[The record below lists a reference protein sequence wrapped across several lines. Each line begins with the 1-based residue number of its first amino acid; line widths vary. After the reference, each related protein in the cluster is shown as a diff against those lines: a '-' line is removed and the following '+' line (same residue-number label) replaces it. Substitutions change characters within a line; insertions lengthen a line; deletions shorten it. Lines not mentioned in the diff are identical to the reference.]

1 MNIVVNWKE
10 NKRPKNQKKKKKKK
24 KTGKNIKT
32 NMIKNCKEHP

>member
-10 NKRPKNQKKKKKKK
+10 NKRPKNQKKKKN
-24 KTGKNIKT
+24 TGKNIKI

>member
-10 NKRPKNQKKKKKKK
+10 NKRPKNQKKKQK
-24 KTGKNIKT
+24 KTGKNIKI